1 MEKIIFLDNA
11 STTPLCEDAKKGI
24 EFAVNKYYN
33 PSALYGEALSVKN
46 EIENARAVIAKRLG
60 ASANEIFFTSCATE
74 SNNWVFE
81 SGFKNKKGNI
91 VVSSMEHASVYQCAM
106 RQKSRG
112 ADVRFVPL
120 QSDGR
125 IDIDKLYDL
134 LDENT
139 SLVSII
145 HCSNE
150 TGVIN
155 DLKAISSAIK
165 SKCRNALFH
174 SDGVQALCKT
184 NNKVGELCV
193 DMYSLSAHKIGGMKG
208 IGALYIKKGVSL
220 QPYIAGGGQE
230 YGMRSGTENVAG
242 ILSFAAAVKNYEN
255 KFNAQR
261 AQTLRNIFISVL
273 SNCDVKINGTATGS
287 NCILSLSIKGIK
299 AEVLQHMLSDK
310 GVLIGLGSACSSKS
324 RNNRVLSAMGVSPK
338 LIEGSIRISTG
349 IDTTE
354 QDATNAAEIIKQEI
368 YTLRGNLS

>member
-184 NNKVGELCV
+184 NNKVGELGV

-208 IGALYIKKGVSL
+208 IGALYIKKEYL
-220 QPYIAGGGQE
+220 CNRTLPEAGRNTACVQAPKTSQE
-230 YGMRSGTENVAG
+230 YCHLR
-242 ILSFAAAVKNYEN
+242 
-255 KFNAQR
+255 QR
-261 AQTLRNIFISVL
+261 LKIMKTNLMLKERKRYVISL
-273 SNCDVKINGTATGS
+273 F
-287 NCILSLSIKGIK
+287 
-299 AEVLQHMLSDK
+299 
-310 GVLIGLGSACSSKS
+310 
-324 RNNRVLSAMGVSPK
+324 PF
-338 LIEGSIRISTG
+338 
-349 IDTTE
+349 
-354 QDATNAAEIIKQEI
+354 
-368 YTLRGNLS
+368 